1 MRQLIVIG
9 IGGMVG
15 AVMRFL
21 LSGLIQNLS
30 KNEAFPLGTLGV
42 NVLGCFIIGILG
54 GYSET
59 LNAFSPELRAFLM
72 IGLLGSFTTFSSF
85 ELETFN
91 LLRNSQFLYAA
102 LNVGL
107 QFIVG
112 LIAVVAG
119 YYLSIQ
125 TR

>member
-9 IGGMVG
+9 VGGMVG
-15 AVMRFL
+15 AILRFL

-30 KNEAFPLGTLGV
+30 KNDSFPLGTLGV

-119 YYLSIQ
+119 YYLSTQ

>member
-9 IGGMVG
+9 VGGMVG
-15 AVMRFL
+15 AILRFL

-30 KNEAFPLGTLGV
+30 KNDAFPLGTLGV

-112 LIAVVAG
+112 LIAVIAG
-119 YYLSIQ
+119 YYLSTQ

>member
-9 IGGMVG
+9 IGGMTG
-15 AVMRFL
+15 AILRFL

-30 KNEAFPLGTLGV
+30 KNDAFPLGTLGV

-119 YYLSIQ
+119 YYLSTQ